1 METEQTPRDIDVLK
15 MFLKDIPGPYVE
27 IGLRHGGSLKVARE
41 TTSQEVY
48 GVDIN
53 IAQVDKSVKEMNV
66 HLIEGDSV
74 EVGKTWDKPIGAL
87 FIDGDHTK
95 PYEDYQAWE
104 KHIVQGGYL
113 LMHDCRS
120 AFTEVA
126 KACDKIKA
134 EDRWHILKEP
144 FWNLRAEETSI
155 LVLRKK

>member
-1 METEQTPRDIDVLK
+1 MEIEQTPRDIDVFK
-15 MFLKDIPGPYVE
+15 MFLRDIPGPYVE
-27 IGLRHGGSLKVARE
+27 IGVAKGGTLKLARE
-41 TTSQEVY
+41 TTDKEVY
-48 GVDIN
+48 GIDIK
-53 IAQVDKSVKEMNV
+53 DRLDLSVKAMDV
-66 HLIEGDSV
+66 HFILGDSA
-74 EVGKTWDKPIGAL
+74 EVGKTWGGPIGAL